1 MINMVRT
8 KEKEAGALFAKDFGM
23 KNVMAHPRLTK
34 VVISVGT
41 GSKMDKKKKELVLE
55 RITLIAGQK
64 AITRPAKKSIATYKT
79 REGDPIGV
87 MVTLRGAQMY
97 AFLDRLIHI
106 SLPRMRDFKGI
117 SPKSIDR
124 KGNLTIGIT
133 ESTIFPETAE
143 DDLRDSF
150 GFAVTLVSTAKDA
163 KIAHIFFKHIGI
175 PFRAV

>member
-1 MINMVRT
+1 MVRT
-8 KEKEAGALFAKDFGM
+8 KEKEAGTLFAKDFGM
-23 KNVMAHPRLTK
+23 KNVMSHPRLVK
-34 VVISVGT
+34 VVLSVGT
-41 GSKMDKKKKELVLE
+41 GSRMDKKKKELVLE
-55 RITLIAGQK
+55 RITRIAGQK

-117 SPKSIDR
+117 PPKSVD
-124 KGNLTIGIT
+124 KEGNLTIGIT

-143 DDLRDSF
+143 DDVRDSF
-150 GFAVTLVSTAKDA
+150 GFAITLVSTAKNA
-163 KIAHIFFKHIGI
+163 QVAHTFFKHIGI
-175 PFRAV
+175 PFREA